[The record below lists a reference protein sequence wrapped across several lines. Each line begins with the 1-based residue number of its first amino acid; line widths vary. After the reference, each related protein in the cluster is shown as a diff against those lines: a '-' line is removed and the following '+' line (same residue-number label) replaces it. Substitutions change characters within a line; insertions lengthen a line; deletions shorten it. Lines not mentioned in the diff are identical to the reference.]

1 MMTTITQGPLG
12 AAVPTVPPPATTG
25 TGKSTLG
32 KDDFLKLLVTQLR
45 YQDPTSPQDASAF
58 ASQLAQFSSL
68 EGMQNIQTILTT
80 QSQAGQ
86 LNTLAAKGNL
96 GTSMIGRTVL
106 AAGNQLQADGS
117 SPSQVTVDIGAG
129 GGTASLSVLDSSGNE
144 VYKSDLGFR
153 SGGRQDL
160 NVAKLPAG
168 SYTYKVTVTSSSG
181 ADVPVQTYTRG
192 AVDGVAFQSGTVVL
206 KSGKLTIPLDNVVEV
221 DQQSAGAAA
230 IAALSAAR
238 ILPSPVEPGK
248 P

>member
-1 MMTTITQGPLG
+1 MTTITQGPIG
-12 AAVPTVPPPATTG
+12 AAVPTVPPPVTTG

-96 GTSMIGRTVL
+96 GTSMIGRAVL
-106 AAGNQLQADGS
+106 AAGNQLEMNGS
-117 SPSQVTVDIGAG
+117 SASQVTVDIGAG
-129 GGTASLSVLDSSGNE
+129 GGTTTLSVLDSTGTE
-144 VYKSDLGFR
+144 VFASDVGYR
-153 SGGRQDL
+153 SGGRQSL
-160 NVAKLPAG
+160 NVGKLPAG
-168 SYTYKVTVTSSSG
+168 TYTYRVTVTSSTG

-238 ILPSPVEPGK
+238 ILPSPVESVK

>member
-1 MMTTITQGPLG
+1 MTTITQGPLG
-12 AAVPTVPPPATTG
+12 AAVPTLAPPATAG

-80 QSQAGQ
+80 QAQAGQ

-96 GTSMIGRTVL
+96 GTAMIGRSVL
-106 AAGNQLQADGS
+106 AAGNQMEATGTAA
-117 SPSQVTVDIGAG
+117 SQVSIDIGAG
-129 GGTASLSVLDSSGNE
+129 GGTARLSVLDSSGNE
-144 VYKSDLGFR
+144 VLASDLGYR
-153 SGGRQDL
+153 SSGRQVL
-160 NVAKLPAG
+160 NVGKLPAG
-168 SYTYKVTVTSSSG
+168 AYTYKVTVTSSSG
-181 ADVPVQTYTRG
+181 ADVPVQTYTSG
-192 AVDGVAFQSGTVVL
+192 LVDGVAFQSGTVVL

-221 DQQSAGAAA
+221 DRSTAGAAA

-238 ILPSPVEPGK
+238 ILPSPVESVQP
-248 P
+248 

>member
-1 MMTTITQGPLG
+1 
-12 AAVPTVPPPATTG
+12 
-25 TGKSTLG
+25 
-32 KDDFLKLLVTQLR
+32 VTQLR

-68 EGMQNIQTILTT
+68 EGMQNIQTILTS

-106 AAGNQLQADGS
+106 AAGNQLDTDGS
-117 SPSQVTVDIGAG
+117 GPSQVTVDIGAG
-129 GGTASLSVLDSSGNE
+129 GGTATLSVLDGSGNE
-144 VYKSDLGFR
+144 VYKSELGFR
-153 SGGRQDL
+153 SGGRQNL

-168 SYTYKVTVTSSSG
+168 SYTYKVTVASASG

-238 ILPSPVEPGK
+238 ILPSPVEPVK